1 MATLF
6 VKQDGSG
13 DFLDIVSAIAAASNG
28 DIINIGNGTYSSA
41 GLNVNKELKLIG
53 ESQSGVLLQD
63 SRGNSQ
69 TFMNVSVNNVTL
81 ENLTVR
87 HVTSDSSIGHAIV
100 ASGGGFPQIR
110 LNNFKMINVKS
121 QYSKG
126 GLAVRSDNFLI
137 EGCTFEVVAGS
148 STRRGILHYG
158 NGGESVIKNCH
169 FINVTTS
176 ALRAICPTSTS
187 GSNPS
192 DNQAGKLTIE
202 GSTFS
207 GNLSQFVN
215 IDNHQGAAGAFE
227 LIVQNNVTP
236 ETNAFV
242 VSFGAAANFGDV
254 FSKVTLINNTLTNNH
269 SSGLGKGV
277 FAVDGIG
284 PVAFRSSPLPITAS
298 GNVLGQLQFRAGY
311 VESVGSTGSI
321 SGYATAGI
329 TLAEVSITGGEVSN
343 IVIVTQETA
352 EDPVIVEYEVD
363 TLKAI
368 EQVSNDPVFSNE
380 ENWRLI
386 GFVYKHTESSKRLYV
401 GVRKTNA
408 SKPMKLR
415 QSLSG
420 ETYELDKAV
429 LFDLDKNALVI
440 DKENISDVSKYDITL
455 K

>member
-1 MATLF
+1 MTTLF

-13 DFLDIVSAIAAASNG
+13 DFLDVVSAIDAASNG

-41 GLNVNKELKLIG
+41 GLTVNKELKLIG
-53 ESQSGVLLQD
+53 ESQAGVLLQD
-63 SRGNSQ
+63 SRDNSQ
-69 TFMNVSVNNVTL
+69 TFMNVSADNVTL

-87 HVTSDSSIGHAIV
+87 HSTTDSAIGIAIS
-100 ASGGGFPQIR
+100 ASGGGFPQVR

-158 NGGESVIKNCH
+158 NGGESVIKDCH
-169 FINVTTS
+169 FINVTTG

-242 VSFGAAANFGDV
+242 VSFGASANFGDV

-284 PVAFRSSPLPITAS
+284 PVAFRSSPLPITAY

-311 VESVGSTGSI
+311 VESVGSTGAI

-329 TLAEVSITGGEVSN
+329 TLAEV
-343 IVIVTQETA
+343 IVTGIIVLTSQAAAGE
-352 EDPVIVEYEVD
+352 PVVIEYEVNS
-363 TLKAI
+363 LKAI
-368 EQVSNDPVFSNE
+368 EQVSSDPVFSNE
-380 ENWRLI
+380 ANWRLI

-401 GVRKTNA
+401 GVRKTNS

-415 QSLSG
+415 ESLSG
-420 ETYELDKAV
+420 EIYELDKTV
-429 LFDLDKNALVI
+429 LFDLDKNPLVI
-440 DKENISDVSKYDITL
+440 DRENIDDVSKYDITL